1 MSISPERSYQKGG
14 AQYKHPRNWDDF
26 LRGSVLGN
34 TIVKPG
40 IEDGL
45 RL

>member
-1 MSISPERSYQKGG
+1 MSISRERSYQKGE
-14 AQYKHPRNWDDF
+14 AQYKHPRNSGDF

-40 IEDGL
+40 VEGGL

>member
-1 MSISPERSYQKGG
+1 MSISPERSYQMGG
-14 AQYKHPRNWDDF
+14 AQYKHPRNLYDF
-26 LRGSVLGN
+26 LRDKMLGN

-40 IEDGL
+40 IEGGL

>member
-1 MSISPERSYQKGG
+1 MSNSRERSYQKGG
-14 AQYKHPRNWDDF
+14 AQYKHPRNGYDF

-40 IEDGL
+40 VKGGL

>member
-14 AQYKHPRNWDDF
+14 AQYKHPRNSDDF
-26 LRGSVLGN
+26 LHGSLGN
-34 TIVKPG
+34 TIVKPDVEG
-40 IEDGL
+40 GL

>member
-1 MSISPERSYQKGG
+1 MSNSRERSYQKGG
-14 AQYKHPRNWDDF
+14 AQYKHPRNPDDF

-40 IEDGL
+40 VKGGL

>member
-1 MSISPERSYQKGG
+1 MSNSRERSYQKGR
-14 AQYKHPRNWDDF
+14 AQYKHRRNPDDF

-34 TIVKPG
+34 TIVKLRVEG
-40 IEDGL
+40 GL

>member
-1 MSISPERSYQKGG
+1 MSISPERMYQKGG
-14 AQYKHPRNWDDF
+14 AEYKHPRSSGDF

-40 IEDGL
+40 VGGGL
-45 RL
+45 WL